1 MDYKVGQVLYAL
13 STKQMS
19 VIPIQITERIVRETL
34 EGEAVTHVAVSATGK
49 EISDIRK
56 VKAVFYENPDDV
68 RDALISNVT
77 EVIEGI
83 VESAKS
89 KASST
94 FNVKI
99 ENKIEPHPAETEV
112 SDADENKNVVTL
124 SDGTVAKVRM
134 PESLGG

>member
-1 MDYKVGQVLYAL
+1 LDYKVGQVLYAL

-56 VKAVFYENPDDV
+56 VKAIFYENPDDV
-68 RDALISNVT
+68 KDALISNVT
-77 EVIEGI
+77 EVIDEI
-83 VESAKS
+83 VKGAKS
-89 KASST
+89 KASSV

-99 ENKIEPHPAETEV
+99 QNESESPAEE
-112 SDADENKNVVTL
+112 SDDASDDKNVVTL
-124 SDGTVAKVRM
+124 SDGTVAKVSM
-134 PESLGG
+134 PKSLGG

>member
-19 VIPIQITERIVRETL
+19 VIPIQITERIIRETL

-68 RDALISNVT
+68 KDALISNVT

-83 VESAKS
+83 VEGAKS

-94 FNVKI
+94 FSVKI
-99 ENKIEPHPAETEV
+99 KKEEAPATEEEQAT
-112 SDADENKNVVTL
+112 SDDKNVVTL

-134 PESLGG
+134 PKSLGG

>member
-56 VKAVFYENPDDV
+56 VKAIFYENPDDV
-68 RDALISNVT
+68 KDALISNVT
-77 EVIEGI
+77 EVIDEI
-83 VESAKS
+83 VKGAKS
-89 KASST
+89 KASSV

-99 ENKIEPHPAETEV
+99 QNESESPAKE
-112 SDADENKNVVTL
+112 SDDASDDKNVVTL
-124 SDGTVAKVRM
+124 SDGTVAKVSM
-134 PESLGG
+134 PKSLGG

>member
-34 EGEAVTHVAVSATGK
+34 EGEVVTHVAVSATGK

-99 ENKIEPHPAETEV
+99 ENKIEPPPAEAEV
-112 SDADENKNVVTL
+112 ADADENKNVVTL
-124 SDGTVAKVRM
+124 SDGTVAKVRL

>member
-34 EGEAVTHVAVSATGK
+34 EGEVVTHVAVSATGK

-99 ENKIEPHPAETEV
+99 ENKIEPPPAEAEV
-112 SDADENKNVVTL
+112 ADADENKNVVTL

>member
-99 ENKIEPHPAETEV
+99 ENKIEPPPAEAEV
-112 SDADENKNVVTL
+112 ADADENKNVVTL
-124 SDGTVAKVRM
+124 SDGTVAKVRL

>member
-56 VKAVFYENPDDV
+56 VKAIFYENPDDV
-68 RDALISNVT
+68 REALISNVT

-99 ENKIEPHPAETEV
+99 ENKIESPPAEGEV
-112 SDADENKNVVTL
+112 ADADENKNVVTL
-124 SDGTVAKVRM
+124 SDGTVAKVRL

>member
-19 VIPIQITERIVRETL
+19 VIPVQITERIVRETL
-34 EGEAVTHVAVSATGK
+34 EGEAVTHVAISATGK

-99 ENKIEPHPAETEV
+99 ENKIEQPPAEGEEA
-112 SDADENKNVVTL
+112 DADENKNVVTL
-124 SDGTVAKVRM
+124 SDGTVANVRM

>member
-68 RDALISNVT
+68 KEALITNVT

-83 VESAKS
+83 VEGAKS

-94 FNVKI
+94 FNVKLK
-99 ENKIEPHPAETEV
+99 EESVEPAEVANDNPE
-112 SDADENKNVVTL
+112 EKNVVTL

-134 PESLGG
+134 PKSLGG

>member
-56 VKAVFYENPDDV
+56 VKAIFYENPDDV
-68 RDALISNVT
+68 REALISNVT

-99 ENKIEPHPAETEV
+99 ENKIEPPPAEGEV
-112 SDADENKNVVTL
+112 ADADENKNVVTL

>member
-56 VKAVFYENPDDV
+56 VKAIFYENPDDV
-68 RDALISNVT
+68 KDALISNVT
-77 EVIEGI
+77 EVIDEI
-83 VESAKS
+83 VKGAKS
-89 KASST
+89 KASSV

-99 ENKIEPHPAETEV
+99 QNESESPAEE
-112 SDADENKNVVTL
+112 SDDASDDKNVVTL
-124 SDGTVAKVRM
+124 SDGTVAKVSM
-134 PESLGG
+134 PKSLGG

>member
-34 EGEAVTHVAVSATGK
+34 EGEVVTHVAVSATGK

-56 VKAVFYENPDDV
+56 VKAIFYENPDDV
-68 RDALISNVT
+68 KGALISNVT
-77 EVIEGI
+77 EVIDEI
-83 VESAKS
+83 VKGAKS
-89 KASST
+89 KAASV

-99 ENKIEPHPAETEV
+99 QNESESPAEE
-112 SDADENKNVVTL
+112 SDDASDDKNVVTL
-124 SDGTVAKVRM
+124 SDGTVAKVSM
-134 PESLGG
+134 PKSLGG

>member
-68 RDALISNVT
+68 KEALITNVT

-83 VESAKS
+83 VEGAKS

-94 FNVKI
+94 FNVKLK
-99 ENKIEPHPAETEV
+99 EESDEPAEVANDNPE
-112 SDADENKNVVTL
+112 EKNVVTL

-134 PESLGG
+134 PKSLGG